1 MLSETF
7 LDFLADW
14 YLTFKAFH
22 IVSVISWMAGLLY
35 LPRLFM
41 YHCDAE
47 KGSKQSET
55 FKVMEYRLMKIIMMP
70 AMLLSFT
77 FGGLLLMVPGVL
89 ERPFG
94 WFHGKF
100 LAILLLAGFHG
111 AMGKWRK
118 DFASDSNQKSQRFFR
133 IANEIPTI
141 LMFIIVFLVVLKPF

>member
-7 LDFLADW
+7 LDSLADH
-14 YLTFKAFH
+14 YLLFKAFH

-41 YHCDAE
+41 YHCEAE

-70 AMLLSFT
+70 AMLLSFL
-77 FGGLLLMVPGVL
+77 FGGILLLVPGVL

-100 LAILLLAGFHG
+100 LAVLLLAGFHG
-111 AMGKWRK
+111 VMGKWRK
-118 DFASDSNQKSQRFFR
+118 DFARDANRKSQSFFR
-133 IANEIPTI
+133 IANEIPTV
-141 LMFIIVFLVVLKPF
+141 LMIIIVFLVVLKPF